1 MRRQVPTEIKQG
13 CTTTGYEKRVR
24 ELCEE
29 VLETK
34 CKVSPM
40 QIIYLLSIL
49 STLCSLLVFNQIS
62 PCCIL
67 SVAMVA
73 HIFLRMSD

>member
-1 MRRQVPTEIKQG
+1 MKLGEDSLTVYPPRSRVRRQVPTEIKQG

-40 QIIYLLSIL
+40 KIIYLLSIIIIIY
-49 STLCSLLVFNQIS
+49 TLQSAGV
-62 PCCIL
+62 
-67 SVAMVA
+67 
-73 HIFLRMSD
+73 

>member
-1 MRRQVPTEIKQG
+1 MPTEIKQG

-34 CKVSPM
+34 CKVSNM
-40 QIIYLLSIL
+40 KIIYSLSIVL
-49 STLCSLLVFNQIS
+49 
-62 PCCIL
+62 
-67 SVAMVA
+67 
-73 HIFLRMSD
+73 

>member
-40 QIIYLLSIL
+40 KIIYSLSIV
-49 STLCSLLVFNQIS
+49 S
-62 PCCIL
+62 
-67 SVAMVA
+67 
-73 HIFLRMSD
+73 